1 MYNKKTC
8 QNAETKTSPHKR
20 QKKYKKNQILSVVM
34 AIACTVVTPASDVT
48 LFVTQNVYA
57 ENIQTTFPDG
67 WNKDDKKDDKNNT
80 GSGNTDSDKNTG
92 NTGNT
97 GTENNGNETGGG
109 SGGVSG
115 ELGEVESPTPTPTA
129 KEKKAM
135 ESIMPGLSKFDFQA
149 YKWPGSVSVGTV
161 A

>member
-8 QNAETKTSPHKR
+8 HNAETNMSPRKR

-34 AIACTVVTPASDVT
+34 AIACTVVTPASDVA
-48 LFVTQNVYA
+48 LSMAFMTQNVYA

-80 GSGNTDSDKNTG
+80 GSGNT
-92 NTGNT
+92 

-109 SGGVSG
+109 SGGDSGAVSYTH
-115 ELGEVESPTPTPTA
+115 LTLPTT
-129 KEKKAM
+129 
-135 ESIMPGLSKFDFQA
+135 
-149 YKWPGSVSVGTV
+149 
-161 A
+161 

>member
-8 QNAETKTSPHKR
+8 HNAETNMSPRKR

-34 AIACTVVTPASDVT
+34 AIACTVVTPASDVA
-48 LFVTQNVYA
+48 LSMAFMTQNVYA

-80 GSGNTDSDKNTG
+80 GSGNT
-92 NTGNT
+92 

-109 SGGVSG
+109 SGGDSG
-115 ELGEVESPTPTPTA
+115 ELGAAESLYELPEFRRTSRLCDRSA
-129 KEKKAM
+129 CMRSECV
-135 ESIMPGLSKFDFQA
+135 L
-149 YKWPGSVSVGTV
+149 
-161 A
+161 